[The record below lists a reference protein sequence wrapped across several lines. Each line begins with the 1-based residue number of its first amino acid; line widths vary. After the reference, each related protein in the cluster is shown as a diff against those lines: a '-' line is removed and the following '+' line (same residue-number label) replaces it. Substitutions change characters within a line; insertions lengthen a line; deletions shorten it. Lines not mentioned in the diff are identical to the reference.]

1 MYNSYLFIQKFR
13 VHLTPEKSHMK
24 KLVLVLTLAIS
35 ASISFSQS
43 FIDFGPKF
51 FIGPNALMNSEIMNS
66 GGKYSMNPASFG
78 IGAGFKLAFDI
89 NENIAIVGE
98 VNYFS
103 HNQKYEM
110 EVAGLDSIN
119 VKYGKEISYT
129 AIEIPIMVRL
139 NTGTMS
145 YFEAGYVISTY
156 SKGTETLEGPYSEN
170 GVTDISGQMATKAG
184 GLVLGFGSYVWG
196 HNNFGISAG
205 LRVRYDLDDA
215 FKDETKYE
223 YSPNYGTDLAV
234 IGPTNPFSVMLN
246 IEFNF
251 DLGFY
256 MAKSPCNGRRSL
268 IIGNGGGR

>member
-1 MYNSYLFIQKFR
+1 
-13 VHLTPEKSHMK
+13 LTPEKGHMK
-24 KLVLVLTLAIS
+24 KLLLVLTLAIS
-35 ASISFSQS
+35 VSISFSQS
-43 FIDFGPKF
+43 FIDFGPKLF
-51 FIGPNALMNSEIMNS
+51 FGPNVLMNSEIMNS

-78 IGAGFKLAFDI
+78 VGAGFKLAFDI

-98 VNYFS
+98 INYFS

-129 AIEIPIMVRL
+129 AIEIPLMFRF
-139 NTGTMS
+139 NTKTMS
-145 YFEAGYVISTY
+145 YFEAGYAISMN
-156 SKGTETLEGPYSEN
+156 SQATETLEGPYAAN
-170 GVTDISGQMATKAG
+170 GSADISNQLAPKMG

-215 FKDETKYE
+215 FANDITKYAN
-223 YSPNYGTDLAV
+223 SPNYGTDLAV
-234 IGPTNPFSVMLN
+234 TGPTNPFSVMLN
-246 IEFNF
+246 IEFNY

-256 MAKSPCNGRRSL
+256 MAKSPCTGRRSL